1 MGLEKIKNAGGLEA
15 FEENLRREE
24 EEKEELKRK
33 EEERRQ
39 EISTKTRNNLSR
51 LLDRKRAEVKDEL
64 RRNEPKKDDNR
75 SNPQS
80 SSFKPSNLQTAS
92 KSFASDDDM
101 YVKLNI

>member
-1 MGLEKIKNAGGLEA
+1 MYRKYYQNDCSGGLEA

-64 RRNEPKKDDNR
+64 RR
-75 SNPQS
+75 
-80 SSFKPSNLQTAS
+80 
-92 KSFASDDDM
+92 
-101 YVKLNI
+101 

>member
-1 MGLEKIKNAGGLEA
+1 MYRKYYHDDCSGGLEA

-33 EEERRQ
+33 EQERRQ

-64 RRNEPKKDDNR
+64 RR
-75 SNPQS
+75 
-80 SSFKPSNLQTAS
+80 
-92 KSFASDDDM
+92 
-101 YVKLNI
+101 